1 MSMNGPEEGI
11 RAVAKAIVTFYRT
24 LVEGG
29 IDEDTAYRLTREL
42 LAQMFETMFRS
53 QMLKDDVGG

>member
-1 MSMNGPEEGI
+1 MNGPEEGI
-11 RAVAKAIVTFYRT
+11 RGFAIAITTFYMT

-42 LAQMFETMFRS
+42 LVQMFETMFRS
-53 QMLKDDVGG
+53 QMLKSDASG

>member
-11 RAVAKAIVTFYRT
+11 RGFALAIVAFYRT
-24 LVEGG
+24 LVDGG

-42 LAQMFETMFRS
+42 LVQMFETMFRS
-53 QMLKDDVGG
+53 QILKGDAGS

>member
-1 MSMNGPEEGI
+1 MNGPEEGI
-11 RAVAKAIVTFYRT
+11 RGFAIAITTFYRT

-42 LAQMFETMFRS
+42 LVQMFETMFRS
-53 QMLKDDVGG
+53 QMLKSDASN